1 MFTNVST
8 HCVSPAATRAVIPAL
23 PRTLAKIDG
32 ELQLDV
38 AASATPQRILD
49 MLEEDYPVPRDAI
62 REHATHA
69 RRPWPRFFACEEDLP
84 HPPPAQPPPNA
95 VAEGREPFFVA
106 DVIAGG

>member
-1 MFTNVST
+1 MST
-8 HCVSPAATRAVIPAL
+8 HRVPSAAIRAVIPAH

-38 AASATPQRILD
+38 AAPATPQRILD
-49 MLEEDYPVPRDAI
+49 TLEVDYPVPRDAI
-62 REHATHA
+62 RKHATYT
-69 RRPWPRFFACEEDLP
+69 RRPWPRFFACEEDLS
-84 HPPPAQPPPNA
+84 HPPPDQPPPNT